1 MIKLLI
7 VFIVAATATVG
18 SGYADEQTQIPGLT
32 YQCPYPLTTLGEL
45 PAGWKVKELKGSAV
59 MHGPYMLP
67 GGITFTFTTPYYVL
81 EPDMA
86 PHSTYILEPG
96 FDVTKLKSDPRRYT
110 LPSIL
115 RGEMEKLR
123 ESSADLGKIA
133 DNIEQLRQYLR
144 TQNARQETG
153 QRLPDSKQ
161 GARKATKP

>member
-1 MIKLLI
+1 
-7 VFIVAATATVG
+7 
-18 SGYADEQTQIPGLT
+18 
-32 YQCPYPLTTLGEL
+32 
-45 PAGWKVKELKGSAV
+45 
-59 MHGPYMLP
+59 
-67 GGITFTFTTPYYVL
+67 
-81 EPDMA
+81 MA

-115 RGEMEKLR
+115 RGEMEQLR
-123 ESSADLGKIA
+123 ESSADLSKIA